1 MVDPELTSLTSTP
14 KSQLYAE
21 QPSMKKSRT
30 YQKRSPPTKDI
41 KELNEM
47 GRRGRFMT

>member
-14 KSQLYAE
+14 ESQLYAE
-21 QPSMKKSRT
+21 QPSMKKAGT

-41 KELNEM
+41 KELK
-47 GRRGRFMT
+47 